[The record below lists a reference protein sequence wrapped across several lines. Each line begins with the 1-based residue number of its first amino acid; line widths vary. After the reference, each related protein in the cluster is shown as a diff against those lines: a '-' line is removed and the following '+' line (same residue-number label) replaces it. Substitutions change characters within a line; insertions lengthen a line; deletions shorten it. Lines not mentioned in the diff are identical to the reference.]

1 MSEYSEPFAEQ
12 EGFFEVHSALGLSSL
27 ILSGLTCL
35 TYCGLFVLYIVVIM
49 GSIDQLQTYDP
60 YGSSF
65 AGMEG
70 LTLMACA
77 VGLCAL
83 GSPVISLVGLGLG
96 IAGLLQ
102 QDREK
107 LFSILGVAVSALL
120 LIGSCSLLL
129 LGLFS
134 SLGAMFLTTPYPYY

>member
-12 EGFFEVHSALGLSSL
+12 ESFFEVHSALGLSSL
-27 ILSGLTCL
+27 IISGLTGL
-35 TYCGLFVLYIVVIM
+35 TYCGLFVLYMVVIM

-60 YGSSF
+60 YSSSF
-65 AGMEG
+65 SGMEG
-70 LTLMACA
+70 LTLMACV

-96 IAGLLQ
+96 IGGLLQ

-107 LFSILGVAVSALL
+107 LFSILGLIVSALL

-134 SLGAMFLTTPYPYY
+134 SLGAMLLTTPYPY